1 MLMPKRVKFRRMQRG
16 RMTGKATRGNTVS
29 YGEYGLM
36 ALEPGWV
43 KSNQIEAARIAMTR
57 YTKRGGQVWIKI
69 FPDKSVTMRAAD
81 SRMGSG
87 KGTPEYWVAVVK
99 PQRIMFEIAGV
110 PEETAREALR
120 LFMLRMQHAT
130 NQLDNPVKIREVK
143 HDIARVKTVLAELAA
158 SDKQ

>member
-1 MLMPKRVKFRRMQRG
+1 MLLPKRVKYRRVHRG
-16 RMTGKATRGNTVS
+16 RMKGKATRGNTVS

-99 PQRIMFEIAGV
+99 PQRVMFEIAGV
-110 PEETAREALR
+110 PEEIAREALR
-120 LFMLRMQHAT
+120 LASHKLPIKT
-130 NQLDNPVKIREVK
+130 KIVTKEET
-143 HDIARVKTVLAELAA
+143 APESENGGEA
-158 SDKQ
+158 